1 MGTQGSRQRVPE
13 AAVVVAALL
22 AGSWL
27 TFLLAVEPDRLTE
40 PAFAASVLAVLL
52 FVTYPLLWYAI
63 AHDDEPTTVFP
74 PRAVLAVGIALGLI
88 GGALGVAGQAPW
100 TPLLVV
106 GAVLPPIAYAVTYGD
121 GGFRPSPRTV
131 IATGTAAAVGFGLA
145 AATGLFGT
153 PVAVGSATIIGAGVG
168 AYDRWTGTTRG
179 LGDPVLLVVV
189 AGVAGLVVT
198 GWVLGGADGAGASL
212 ITAAA
217 ALVGAVGGTKL
228 PAGAR

>member
-27 TFLLAVEPDRLTE
+27 IFLLAVEPDRLMD

-52 FVTYPLLWYAI
+52 FITYPLLWYAI
-63 AHDDEPTTVFP
+63 AHDDDPTTVFP
-74 PRAVLAVGIALGLI
+74 PRAVLAVGLALGMA
-88 GGALGVAGQAPW
+88 GGALGVAGVATW

-121 GGFRPSPRTV
+121 GAFRPSPQTV
-131 IATGTAAAVGFGLA
+131 IVAGTAATVGFGLA

-153 PVAVGSATIIGAGVG
+153 PVALVSAALTGAFVG
-168 AYDRWTGTTRG
+168 AYDRWTGMTRG

-189 AGVAGLVVT
+189 AGVAGLVVA
-198 GWVLGGADGAGASL
+198 GWMLAGEGG
-212 ITAAA
+212 AAA
-217 ALVGAVGGTKL
+217 ALVTAVAALGGAVGGTKL